1 MRIEHIGLQ
10 VSDPKAMADWYREH
24 LGFVCKRAGDPPVSV
39 RFLADEGG
47 QVMVEIYNNPAVP
60 PPDYFRVD
68 PLILHLAFRCED
80 IPATLERLV
89 QAGATV
95 ESPLQTIPNG
105 DRLAMLRD
113 PWGVPIQLA
122 QRLIPMIP

>member
-1 MRIEHIGLQ
+1 ML
-10 VSDPKAMADWYREH
+10 
-24 LGFVCKRAGDPPVSV
+24 
-39 RFLADEGG
+39 
-47 QVMVEIYNNPAVP
+47 EIYNNPAVQA
-60 PPDYFRVD
+60 PDYFRVD